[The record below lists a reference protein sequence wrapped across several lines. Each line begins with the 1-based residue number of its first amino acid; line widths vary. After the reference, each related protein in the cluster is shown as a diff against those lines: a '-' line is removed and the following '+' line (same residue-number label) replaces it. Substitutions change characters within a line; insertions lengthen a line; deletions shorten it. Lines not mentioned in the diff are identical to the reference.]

1 MKNDDES
8 NSNNYNVY
16 LILGS
21 FVVFLFLLA
30 PIILIYVADIYLL
43 ILIIMILGI
52 FLLIGFLIMILR
64 SFNNWDKI
72 DGAENLKNSANDLKV
87 KTQNDFSK
95 NANNVK
101 SRENS
106 NFNVR
111 FSKSIGSHFEG
122 IDNEEDEYFY
132 SLNMSE
138 EDFYRYRKL

>member
-1 MKNDDES
+1 VVILKNDDES

-64 SFNNWDKI
+64 SFNN
-72 DGAENLKNSANDLKV
+72 
-87 KTQNDFSK
+87 
-95 NANNVK
+95 
-101 SRENS
+101 
-106 NFNVR
+106 
-111 FSKSIGSHFEG
+111 
-122 IDNEEDEYFY
+122 
-132 SLNMSE
+132 
-138 EDFYRYRKL
+138 